1 MKYFFTRLVQKAFY
15 AKLNTSKSI
24 FVFSFLFVSP
34 FFSSYCFAKDP
45 VYRIEGAR
53 GVVTFTSRK
62 PSPGTK
68 YSLME
73 GNISRYRSGY
83 GYRYSASTSRYY
95 ARPQLSRFDSMIY
108 RFAGQYNLEPALVKA
123 VVHAESSFRPDA
135 VSPKGAMGL
144 MQLMPQT
151 AKRFGVT
158 NAFQPE
164 QNVLGGVK
172 YLRFLM
178 NRYYGNMELAVAAYN
193 AGEGAVDRAGGIPPY
208 KETINYVDRVTR
220 LTDAYRCQERG
231 GRNCSV

>member
-1 MKYFFTRLVQKAFY
+1 MKYFLSKHPASFEVQTSSKALLFIIP
-15 AKLNTSKSI
+15 ALLISLTFITSQCLA
-24 FVFSFLFVSP
+24 VE
-34 FFSSYCFAKDP
+34 P

-62 PSPGTK
+62 PASGTK

-73 GNISRYRSGY
+73 GNISRYRGNYRSY
-83 GYRYSASTSRYY
+83 YSSSRYS
-95 ARPQLSRFDSMIY
+95 ARPQLSRFDSMIHRY
-108 RFAGQYNLEPALVKA
+108 AGQYNLETAMVKA

-151 AKRFGVT
+151 ARRFGVS

-172 YLRFLM
+172 YLSFLM
-178 NRYYGNMELAVAAYN
+178 KRYYGNMELAVAAYN
-193 AGEGAVDRAGGIPPY
+193 AGEGAVDRAGGVPPY
-208 KETINYVDRVTR
+208 KETINYVDRVSR
-220 LTDAYRCQERG
+220 LTDAYRCQEKG

>member
-1 MKYFFTRLVQKAFY
+1 MKYFFSRLVRKAFFP
-15 AKLNTSKSI
+15 KPIVSRSI
-24 FVFSFLFVSP
+24 SLFIFASLFL
-34 FFSSYCFAKDP
+34 SSECFAKDP

-53 GVVTFTSRK
+53 GVVTFTSKK
-62 PSPGTK
+62 PKPGTK

-73 GNISRYRSGY
+73 GNISRYRSS
-83 GYRYSASTSRYY
+83 YRYSVSPSRYY

-220 LTDAYRCQERG
+220 LADAYRCQERG